1 MQAGSAAGLQV
12 WDEENHIYYL
22 SIDFSDALIY
32 PGGQEHYRKEIQV
45 RMRNP
50 LGVWDNS
57 NDPSFVGLST
67 GSVTMS
73 EAVALYEDG
82 MLIFGSEPAGG
93 SSEGE

>member
-1 MQAGSAAGLQV
+1 
-12 WDEENHIYYL
+12 
-22 SIDFSDALIY
+22 
-32 PGGQEHYRKEIQV
+32 
-45 RMRNP
+45 MRNP